1 MVVRGGVS
9 SGTSRRTR
17 NCCTGCRGASWV
29 DDNQVAG
36 CGRVNRTLDRTRGGN
51 VRRGFAAN
59 GDRNGINGLAAV
71 SCRNH
76 QFAAPG
82 CGLTPLL
89 HGARRHVS
97 AHVDDNLCVTPA
109 HNALVSTT
117 DGDLTLSGPKPVMAG
132 DGLQVIGGGVRRGA
146 GVRWILNRLITQSC
160 DGQLVALRAYPRPNA
175 IAI

>member
-89 HGARRHVS
+89 HGARKIGRASCRERVS
-97 AHVDDNLCVTPA
+97 IAEGE
-109 HNALVSTT
+109 VSRKKKTNN
-117 DGDLTLSGPKPVMAG
+117 GERCCK
-132 DGLQVIGGGVRRGA
+132 
-146 GVRWILNRLITQSC
+146 
-160 DGQLVALRAYPRPNA
+160 
-175 IAI
+175 